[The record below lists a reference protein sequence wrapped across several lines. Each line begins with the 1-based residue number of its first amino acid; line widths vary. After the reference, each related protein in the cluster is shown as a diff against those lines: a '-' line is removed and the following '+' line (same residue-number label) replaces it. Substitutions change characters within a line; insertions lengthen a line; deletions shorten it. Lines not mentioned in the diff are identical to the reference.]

1 MLHLFD
7 CSLKPRVSKVMMDYE
22 VYRIYRFSP
31 LVFLSLFVIF
41 SIDRVKT
48 VRLFS
53 QLQLC
58 DVRKF
63 ISTIGYLL
71 EDRAVRFFYSSRSGL
86 LIGRSSRW
94 VWIWGEGTRVMRA
107 LVHLHIQTLATTLA
121 RLWDESRSRANDDP
135 RWPLYDALLLLHHR
149 SNTPID
155 RVNGFECFS
164 SLPSPF
170 HLEKLTLETLRFLS
184 SSSGSTLFRNFTKE
198 NVSIGERRFVYTLL
212 FLSFFCFLTARRMV
226 NSPSNFPSQ

>member
-1 MLHLFD
+1 
-7 CSLKPRVSKVMMDYE
+7 MMDYE
-22 VYRIYRFSP
+22 VRKNLQVLATDNSFFIRYFLHWSTQNCAIILPTSTLRRTKIYFYYWIFIGGSSST
-31 LVFLSLFVIF
+31 VFLV
-41 SIDRVKT
+41 DR
-48 VRLFS
+48 
-53 QLQLC
+53 
-58 DVRKF
+58 
-63 ISTIGYLL
+63 
-71 EDRAVRFFYSSRSGL
+71 GL
-86 LIGRSSRW
+86 LIDRSSRW

-121 RLWDESRSRANDDP
+121 RLWDESHSRANDDP